1 MRNRLILLSLVLLLL
16 TRVTGCIVDDRRGH
30 DHDDD
35 HGRTVIIEHP
45 DHR

>member
-1 MRNRLILLSLVLLLL
+1 MRNRLLLLSFVVLLP

-30 DHDDD
+30 DDDR
-35 HGRTVIIEHP
+35 GRTVIIEHP